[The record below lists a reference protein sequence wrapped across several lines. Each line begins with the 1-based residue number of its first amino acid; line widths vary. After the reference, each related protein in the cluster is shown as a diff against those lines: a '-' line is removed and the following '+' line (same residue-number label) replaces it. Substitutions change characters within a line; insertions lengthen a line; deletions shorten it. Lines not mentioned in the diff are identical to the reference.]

1 MVDLSSVEY
10 FKAFSMICLTYKL
23 KVLEIRLVMKVGSI
37 LI

>member
-23 KVLEIRLVMKVGSI
+23 MVLEIRLVIKAESI